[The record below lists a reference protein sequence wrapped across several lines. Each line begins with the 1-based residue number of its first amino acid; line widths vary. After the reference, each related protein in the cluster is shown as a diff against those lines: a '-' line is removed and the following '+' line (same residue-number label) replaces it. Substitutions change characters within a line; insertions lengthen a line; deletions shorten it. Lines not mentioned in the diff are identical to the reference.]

1 MMEWLGIAKLSL
13 THSPSPLPLTK
24 KDGAST
30 NLLSICRDSTPPCLL
45 NPLLF
50 NGHLQT
56 MWTAIKDEGKP
67 IHYKRKVFQS
77 DDLAYEGSFA
87 VDFVVPPF
95 SEKDETLPARTV
107 YFKDEEFERI
117 DSLDSRPMLVTL
129 HGLAGGSYEIDLKD
143 VLAPLVTAQGEKEWA
158 ACVVNSRG
166 CAMHKITSNVL
177 YNARA
182 TWDCRQVVRWLRSTF
197 PNRPLFGIGF
207 SLGANILTNVSYSLE
222 WWIGPTFNSSSIL
235 ARRVQHAC

>member
-1 MMEWLGIAKLSL
+1 MEWLGLAKIAF
-13 THSPSPLPLTK
+13 THSSSPLPLTK

-30 NLLSICRDSTPPCLL
+30 NLLSICQDSTPPCRL

-56 MWTAIKDEGKP
+56 MWTAFKGEGQT

-77 DDLAYEGSFA
+77 DDPTYKGSFA
-87 VDFVVPPF
+87 VDFIVPPF
-95 SEKDETLPARTV
+95 SEKDDTLPTRTTF
-107 YFKDEEFERI
+107 FKDEEFERI
-117 DSLDSRPMLVTL
+117 ASLDSRPMLIAL
-129 HGLAGGSYEIDLKD
+129 HGLSGGSYETYLKD
-143 VLAPLVTAQGEKEWA
+143 VLAPLVTAHGEKEWA

-182 TWDCRQVVRWLRSTF
+182 TWDCRQAVRWLRSTF

-207 SLGANILTNVSYSLE
+207 SLGANILTNVSLSLKR
-222 WWIGPTFNSSSIL
+222 WIGPTVNSSSIL
-235 ARRVQHAC
+235 ARRAQHAC

>member
-1 MMEWLGIAKLSL
+1 
-13 THSPSPLPLTK
+13 
-24 KDGAST
+24 
-30 NLLSICRDSTPPCLL
+30 
-45 NPLLF
+45 
-50 NGHLQT
+50 
-56 MWTAIKDEGKP
+56 MWTAIKDEGQP

-77 DDLAYEGSFA
+77 DDPAYEGSFA

-95 SEKDETLPARTV
+95 SEKSETLPARTV